1 MRMEMKTRVA
11 TNQFLESPITTE
23 IIRNA
28 LSSAAEE
35 MNASLAR
42 SSFSP
47 IIYEMK
53 DCSVGI
59 FNRHAE
65 LLGQSAGLP
74 IFLGNL
80 DDCIKINTNYIG
92 GVENYKPG
100 DVYIMNDS
108 YLTGTHLNDITVI
121 SPVFYQEELVGFTA
135 NRAHWLDVA
144 GQDPGFSM
152 NATEIYQ
159 EGLRIPPMKIYD
171 AGVPRKDV
179 INLITTNSRFSEAAL
194 GDLNAQIAACRTG
207 EKRFHEII
215 SRFGLE
221 TVTRSI
227 SDIFR
232 QSELLDREMIAQIED
247 GVYEAEGC
255 LDNDGVSDELVNVK
269 VKVTV
274 EGENITIDLTG
285 SSPQVRGMTNC
296 GLAQTVSACRVA
308 FKELIS
314 PDAPVTGGNFKT
326 LNVVVPKRTI
336 FSAQQPAA
344 CVFYY
349 SALGLLIDL
358 VVKALS
364 PALKEKSAG
373 AHYGDS
379 MIITFAGK
387 DPRRNASFLNVEAT
401 AGGWGGFFEN
411 DGQSGL
417 INNVNGDFKNLPIE
431 VLEDKYPFK
440 VTTYGFRTNSGGP
453 GKNRGG
459 LGIERGYEVLTDEA
473 FLYLWLERSKTPAWG
488 LFGGAEAAKPEVTIV
503 EGDKEEKALKVNAK
517 PMKNG
522 NKVIVRTG
530 GGGGF
535 GHPFEREAS
544 RVLDDVIDDY
554 IDRQTALEQ
563 YGVVIKPEV
572 LEVDE
577 QETAN
582 YRKTNRK

>member
-1 MRMEMKTRVA
+1 MDAQTAVKTS
-11 TNQFLESPITTE
+11 QFLENPITTE

-28 LSSAAEE
+28 FISAAHE

-59 FNRHAE
+59 FNKNAE

-80 DDCIKINTNYIG
+80 DECIKINTEYIG
-92 GVENYKPG
+92 GVENYQQG

-121 SPVFYQEELVGFTA
+121 SPVFYNDELVGFTA
-135 NRAHWLDVA
+135 NRAHWLDVGA
-144 GQDPGFSM
+144 QDPGFSM
-152 NATEIYQ
+152 DATEIYQ
-159 EGLRIPPMKIYD
+159 EGVRIPPTKIYD
-171 AGVPRKDV
+171 AGKPRKDV
-179 INLITTNSRFSEAAL
+179 INLIITNSRFSEAAL

-207 EKRFHEII
+207 EKRYHEII

-221 TVTRSI
+221 KVNRSI
-227 SDIFR
+227 SDIFK
-232 QSELLDREMIAQIED
+232 QSEILDREKIASIAD

-255 LDNDGVSDELVNVK
+255 LDNDGVSNEPVKVK

-274 EGENITIDLTG
+274 RGENITIDLTG
-285 SSPQVRGMTNC
+285 SNDQVRGMTNC
-296 GLAQTVSACRVA
+296 GLAQTISACRVA
-308 FKELIS
+308 FKQLIS
-314 PDAPVTGGNFKT
+314 PEAPVTGGNFKT
-326 LNVVVPKRTI
+326 LNVVVPERTI

-344 CVFYY
+344 CVWYF

-358 VVKALS
+358 VVQALS
-364 PALKEKSAG
+364 PALKENSAG

-379 MIITFAGK
+379 MIITFAGV
-387 DPRRNASFLNVEAT
+387 DPRRNTPFLNVEAT
-401 AGGWGGFFEN
+401 AGGWGGFAAN

-440 VTTYGFRTNSGGP
+440 VTTYGFRPNSGGA

-459 LGIERGYEVLTDEA
+459 LGLVRGYEVAADEA
-473 FLYLWLERSKTPAWG
+473 SLYLWFERSKTPAWG
-488 LFGGAEAAKPEVTIV
+488 LFEGREAYAPEVTIYSG
-503 EGDKEEKALKVNAK
+503 EQEENALKINAK
-517 PMKNG
+517 AMKNG
-522 NKVIVRTG
+522 DKVIVKTG

-535 GHPFEREAS
+535 GHPFDREIH
-544 RVLDDVIDDY
+544 RVLDDVIDGY
-554 IDRQTALEQ
+554 IDRQAALEQ
-563 YGVVIKPEV
+563 YGVVIKADA

-577 QETAN
+577 QQTIN
-582 YRKTNRK
+582 YRQTNRN

>member
-1 MRMEMKTRVA
+1 ME
-11 TNQFLESPITTE
+11 TNTNVTTNLFLENPITTE

-59 FNRHAE
+59 FNRNAE

-80 DDCIKINTNYIG
+80 DDCIKITTQYIG
-92 GVENYKPG
+92 GIENYRPG

-121 SPVFYQEELVGFTA
+121 SPVFYDEELIGFTA
-135 NRAHWLDVA
+135 NRAHWLDVG

-159 EGLRIPPMKIYD
+159 EGIRIPPTKIYD

-179 INLITTNSRFSEAAL
+179 INLITTNSRFSKSAL

-221 TVTRSI
+221 TVKRCI
-227 SDIFR
+227 ADIFK
-232 QSELLDREMIAQIED
+232 QSELLDREMIAQIPD
-247 GVYEAEGC
+247 GVYQAEGY
-255 LDNDGVSDELVNVK
+255 LDNDGVSDEPVK
-269 VKVTV
+269 VKVTITI

-285 SSPQVRGMTNC
+285 SSQQVRGMTNC
-296 GLAQTVSACRVA
+296 GLAQTISACRVA
-308 FKELIS
+308 FKELIN

-326 LNVVVPKRTI
+326 LNVVVPKGTI
-336 FSAQQPAA
+336 FSAEEPAA

-358 VVKALS
+358 IVKALS

-379 MIITFAGK
+379 MIITFAGM
-387 DPRRNASFLNVEAT
+387 DPRRNSSFLNVEAT
-401 AGGWGGFFEN
+401 AGGWGGFAEN

-431 VLEDKYPFK
+431 VLEDKYPLK
-440 VTTYGFRTNSGGP
+440 VTTYGFRPNSGGP

-459 LGIERGYEVLTDEA
+459 LGIVRGYEVLTDEA
-473 FLYLWLERSKTPAWG
+473 FLYLWFERSITPAWG
-488 LFGGAEAAKPEVTIV
+488 LFGGGKASKPEVTIYDGSKV
-503 EGDKEEKALKVNAK
+503 EKVLKVNAK
-517 PMKNG
+517 PLKKG
-522 NKVIVRTG
+522 SKVVVKTG

-535 GHPFEREAS
+535 GHPFEREVS
-544 RVLDDVIDDY
+544 RVLEDVIDGY
-554 IDRQTALEQ
+554 IDRQAALEQ
-563 YGVVIKPEV
+563 YGVVIKSEG

-577 QETAN
+577 QATIN
-582 YRKTNRK
+582 YRQANRN

>member
-1 MRMEMKTRVA
+1 MEMKTRVA

-207 EKRFHEII
+207 EKRFHGII

-227 SDIFR
+227 ADIFR
-232 QSELLDREMIAQIED
+232 QSELMDREMIAQIED

-255 LDNDGVSDELVNVK
+255 LDNDGVSNEPVNVK

-336 FSAQQPAA
+336 FSAEQPAA

-582 YRKTNRK
+582 YRKTNGK

>member
-1 MRMEMKTRVA
+1 MDAKNAVKTG
-11 TNQFLESPITTE
+11 QFLENPITTE

-28 LSSAAEE
+28 FISAAHE

-59 FNRHAE
+59 FNRNAE

-80 DDCIKINTNYIG
+80 DECIKIVTDSIG
-92 GVENYKPG
+92 GVEKYQSG

-121 SPVFYQEELVGFTA
+121 SPVFFEDELIGFTA
-135 NRAHWLDVA
+135 NRAHWLDVGA
-144 GQDPGFSM
+144 QDPGFSM
-152 NATEIYQ
+152 DATEIYQ
-159 EGLRIPPMKIYD
+159 EGVRIPPTKIYD
-171 AGVPRKDV
+171 AGNARKDV
-179 INLITTNSRFSEAAL
+179 INLIISNSRFRDAAL

-221 TVTRSI
+221 KVNRSI
-227 SDIFR
+227 RDIFK
-232 QSELLDREMIAQIED
+232 QSELLDREMIASIAD
-247 GVYEAEGC
+247 GVYAAEGC
-255 LDNDGVSDELVNVK
+255 LDNDGVSDEPVQVK
-269 VKVTV
+269 VKVIV
-274 EGENITIDLTG
+274 EGETITIDLTG
-285 SSPQVRGMTNC
+285 SSGQVRGMTNC
-296 GLAQTVSACRVA
+296 GLAQTISACRVA

-326 LNVVVPKRTI
+326 LNVVVPERTI
-336 FSAQQPAA
+336 LSAQEPAA
-344 CVFYY
+344 CVWYF

-364 PALKEKSAG
+364 PALKERSAG

-379 MIITFAGK
+379 MIITFSGI
-387 DPRRNASFLNVEAT
+387 DPRRSTPFLNVEAT
-401 AGGWGGFFEN
+401 AGGWGGFAAN

-440 VTTYGFRTNSGGP
+440 VTTYGFRENSGGP

-459 LGIERGYEVLTDEA
+459 LGIVRGYEVAAEEA

-488 LFGGAEAAKPEVTIV
+488 LFDGREGERPEVCILTGEI
-503 EGDKEEKALKVNAK
+503 EEKALKLNAK
-517 PMKNG
+517 PIKNG
-522 NKVIVRTG
+522 DRVIVRTG

-535 GHPFEREAS
+535 GHPFEREAC
-544 RVLDDVIDDY
+544 RVLEDVIDGY
-554 IDRQTALEQ
+554 IDRKTALEQ
-563 YGVVIKPEV
+563 YGVLIKEDA

-577 QETAN
+577 QATIV
-582 YRKTNRK
+582 YRQKNRVG

>member
-1 MRMEMKTRVA
+1 LETKTNVA
-11 TNQFLESPITTE
+11 INQFLENPITTE

-59 FNRHAE
+59 FNKHAE

-80 DDCIKINTNYIG
+80 DDCIKINTRYIG
-92 GVENYKPG
+92 GVENYQPG

-121 SPVFYQEELVGFTA
+121 SPVFYHEELIGFTA
-135 NRAHWLDVA
+135 NRAHWLDVG

-159 EGLRIPPMKIYD
+159 EGVRIPPTKIYD

-179 INLITTNSRFSEAAL
+179 INLITINSRFSEAAL

-221 TVTRSI
+221 KVTRSI
-227 SDIFR
+227 TDIFK
-232 QSELLDREMIAQIED
+232 QSELLDRGMIAQISD
-247 GVYEAEGC
+247 GVYQAEGC
-255 LDNDGVSDELVNVK
+255 LDNDGVSDKPVNVK

-274 EGENITIDLTG
+274 DGENITIDLTG
-285 SSPQVRGMTNC
+285 SSEQRRGMTNC

-336 FSAQQPAA
+336 FSAEQPAA

-364 PALKEKSAG
+364 PSLKEKSAG

-379 MIITFAGK
+379 MIITFAGI
-387 DPRRNASFLNVEAT
+387 DPRRNSSFLNVEAT
-401 AGGWGGFFEN
+401 AGGWGGFAAN

-440 VTTYGFRTNSGGP
+440 VTTYGFRQNSGGP

-459 LGIERGYEVLTDEA
+459 LGIVRGYEVLTDEA
-473 FLYLWLERSKTPAWG
+473 FLYLWLERSETPAWG
-488 LFGGAEAAKPEVTIV
+488 LFGGGEAAKPEVSIF
-503 EGDKEEKALKVNAK
+503 EGRKEEKALKANAK

-522 NKVIVRTG
+522 NKVIVKTG

-535 GHPFEREAS
+535 GHPFEREAA
-544 RVLDDVIDDY
+544 RVLDDVIDGY

-563 YGVVIKPEV
+563 YGVFIKTEV
-572 LEVDE
+572 LEVDK
-577 QETAN
+577 QKTVN
-582 YRKTNRK
+582 YRQSNRK

>member
-1 MRMEMKTRVA
+1 MATKTKIE
-11 TNQFLESPITTE
+11 THTFLENPITTE

-80 DDCIKINTNYIG
+80 DDCIKINTKYIG
-92 GVENYKPG
+92 GVDSYKPG

-121 SPVFYQEELVGFTA
+121 SPVFYEEELVGFTA
-135 NRAHWLDVA
+135 NRAHWLDVG

-159 EGLRIPPMKIYD
+159 EGIRIPPTKIYD
-171 AGVPRKDV
+171 GGVPLKDI
-179 INLITTNSRFSEAAL
+179 INLIITNSRFSEAAL

-215 SRFGLE
+215 GRFSLE

-227 SDIFR
+227 IDIFK
-232 QSELLDREMIAQIED
+232 QSELLDREMISQIAD

-255 LDNDGVSDELVNVK
+255 LDNDGVSNEPVNVK

-274 EGENITIDLTG
+274 EGEDITIDLTG
-285 SSPQVRGMTNC
+285 SSEQVRGMTNC

-326 LNVVVPKRTI
+326 LNVIVPKRTI
-336 FSAQQPAA
+336 FSAEQPAA

-364 PALKEKSAG
+364 PSLKEKSAG

-379 MIITFAGK
+379 MIITFAGH
-387 DPRRNASFLNVEAT
+387 DPRRNSPFLNVEAT
-401 AGGWGGFFEN
+401 AGGWGGFAEN

-440 VTTYGFRTNSGGP
+440 VTTYGLRQNSGGP
-453 GKNRGG
+453 GRNRGG
-459 LGIERGYEVLTDEA
+459 LGMQRGYEVLTDEA
-473 FLYLWLERSKTPAWG
+473 DLYLWFERSATPAWG
-488 LFGGAEAAKPEVTIV
+488 LFGGGEAAKPEVIIY
-503 EGDKEEKALKVNAK
+503 EGKNEEKALKANAK
-517 PMKNG
+517 PMKFG
-522 NKVIVRTG
+522 NKVIVKTG

-535 GHPFEREAS
+535 GDPFEREPN
-544 RVLDDVIDDY
+544 RVLEDVMDGY
-554 IDRQTALEQ
+554 INLNAALEQ
-563 YGVVIKPEV
+563 YGVVINPET
-572 LEVDE
+572 LSVDE
-577 QETAN
+577 EETAN
-582 YRKTNRK
+582 YRRKN

>member
-1 MRMEMKTRVA
+1 MEANTAVKTS
-11 TNQFLESPITTE
+11 QFLENPITTE

-28 LSSAAEE
+28 LISAAHE

-59 FNRHAE
+59 FNKNAE

-80 DDCIKINTNYIG
+80 DECIKINTEYIG
-92 GVENYKPG
+92 GVENYRPG

-121 SPVFYQEELVGFTA
+121 SPVFYHDDLVGFTA
-135 NRAHWLDVA
+135 NRAHWLDVGA
-144 GQDPGFSM
+144 QDPGFSM
-152 NATEIYQ
+152 DATEIYQ
-159 EGLRIPPMKIYD
+159 EGVRIPPTKIYE
-171 AGVPRKDV
+171 AGQARKDV
-179 INLITTNSRFSEAAL
+179 INLIVANSRFREAAL

-221 TVTRSI
+221 KVNRSI
-227 SDIFR
+227 SDIFK
-232 QSELLDREMIAQIED
+232 QSEILDREKITSIAD
-247 GVYEAEGC
+247 GVYEAEGH
-255 LDNDGVSDELVNVK
+255 LDNDGVSDEPVQVK
-269 VKVTV
+269 VKVIV

-285 SSPQVRGMTNC
+285 SSEQVRGMTNC
-296 GLAQTVSACRVA
+296 GLAQAISACRVA
-308 FKELIS
+308 FKQLIS
-314 PDAPVTGGNFKT
+314 PEAPVTGGNFKT
-326 LNVVVPKRTI
+326 LKVVVPERTI
-336 FSAQQPAA
+336 FSAQEPAA
-344 CVFYY
+344 GVWYF

-364 PALKEKSAG
+364 PALKESSAG

-379 MIITFAGK
+379 MIVTFAGV
-387 DPRRNASFLNVEAT
+387 DPRRNNTPFLNVEAT
-401 AGGWGGFFEN
+401 AGGWGGFAAN

-417 INNVNGDFKNLPIE
+417 INNVNGDFKNLPVE

-440 VTTYGFRTNSGGP
+440 VTTYGFRPNSGGA

-459 LGIERGYEVLTDEA
+459 LGLIRGYEVAADEA
-473 FLYLWLERSKTPAWG
+473 YLSLWWERLKTPAWG
-488 LFGGAEAAKPEVTIV
+488 LFEGRAASAPDVTIFSG
-503 EGDKEEKALKVNAK
+503 EKEAKALKLNAK
-517 PMKNG
+517 PMKRG
-522 NKVIVRTG
+522 DKVIVKTG

-535 GHPFEREAS
+535 GHPFDREIH
-544 RVLDDVIDDY
+544 RVLEDVVDGY
-554 IDRQTALEQ
+554 IDRHTALEQ
-563 YGVVIKPEV
+563 YGVVIKADA

-577 QETAN
+577 QQTID
-582 YRKTNRK
+582 YRKSNRK

>member
-207 EKRFHEII
+207 EKRFHGII

-227 SDIFR
+227 ADIFR
-232 QSELLDREMIAQIED
+232 QSELMDREMIAQIED

-255 LDNDGVSDELVNVK
+255 LDNDGVSNEPVNVK

-336 FSAQQPAA
+336 FSAEQPAA

-582 YRKTNRK
+582 YRKTNGK

>member
-1 MRMEMKTRVA
+1 MEMKTRVA

>member
-1 MRMEMKTRVA
+1 METKTKVA
-11 TNQFLESPITTE
+11 THQFLENPITTE

-59 FNRHAE
+59 FNKNAE

-80 DDCIKINTNYIG
+80 DDCIKINTNSIG

-121 SPVFYQEELVGFTA
+121 SPVFYQEDLIGFTA
-135 NRAHWLDVA
+135 NRAHWLDVG

-159 EGLRIPPMKIYD
+159 EGVRIPPTKIYD
-171 AGVPRKDV
+171 NGVPRKDV

-227 SDIFR
+227 EDIFK
-232 QSELLDREMIAQIED
+232 QSELLDREMIDQISD

-255 LDNDGVSDELVNVK
+255 LDNDGVSDEPVNVK
-269 VKVTV
+269 VKVMV

-285 SSPQVRGMTNC
+285 SSGQVRGMTNC

-326 LNVVVPKRTI
+326 LNVIVPKRTI
-336 FSAQQPAA
+336 FSAEQPAA

-379 MIITFAGK
+379 MIITFAGV
-387 DPRRNASFLNVEAT
+387 DPHRNTSFLNVEAT
-401 AGGWGGFFEN
+401 AGGWGGFASN

-440 VTTYGFRTNSGGP
+440 VTTYGFRPNSGGP

-473 FLYLWLERSKTPAWG
+473 SLYLWLERSQTPAWG
-488 LFGGAEAAKPEVTIV
+488 LFEGGEAAKPVVTIYD
-503 EGDKEEKALKVNAK
+503 GSKEENLLKANAK
-517 PMKNG
+517 PVKNG
-522 NKVIVRTG
+522 NKVVVKTG

-535 GHPFEREAS
+535 GHPFEREVG
-544 RVLDDVIDDY
+544 RVLDDVIDGY

-563 YGVVIKPEV
+563 YGVVLKPER
-572 LEVDE
+572 LAVDE
-577 QETAN
+577 EATLKNRQ
-582 YRKTNRK
+582 TNGF